1 MITYLKKHW
10 IAGGFQRAEVII
22 AFGFFLAIIP
32 ALRGISVQSDID
44 IFYGAA
50 LRLRQGSNMY
60 LAPYMY
66 GMWYYYSPLFA
77 SILVPFTWLD
87 IRILKVCWHLFN
99 LFLVFRSYRLFCWYL
114 PIPKAKSGIL
124 LVSTLSLLAIPAVF
138 LNLLYGQLTILV
150 LWCCIEGVY
159 RFLKNENTKGSLA
172 FALGIN
178 IKVLPIF
185 FFYSFLLK
193 QNWKRLLYL
202 FLAVGFLLLL
212 PFLWLNFSFHKEI
225 IQDWLN
231 LLNPLNKEH
240 IETIGEGGFTDFAS
254 VLIKYATLQK
264 IPNETSLNIISLN
277 TLQVFWIQMVFRFLV
292 LILTAWVILN
302 LHAKTFTGRIKEFAD
317 LGFILACIPTAF
329 PHQRD
334 YSMLLCLPSAFLLFF
349 SWLVLKSKISSW
361 VIVFLLLDMVLIS
374 YVNFLEFFG
383 GPMKFFLHQSRIS
396 GFGAL
401 FFLPL
406 YVLWFK
412 SQKVKLL

>member
-1 MITYLKKHW
+1 M
-10 IAGGFQRAEVII
+10 
-22 AFGFFLAIIP
+22 
-32 ALRGISVQSDID
+32 
-44 IFYGAA
+44 
-50 LRLRQGSNMY
+50 
-60 LAPYMY
+60 
-66 GMWYYYSPLFA
+66 
-77 SILVPFTWLD
+77 
-87 IRILKVCWHLFN
+87 
-99 LFLVFRSYRLFCWYL
+99 
-114 PIPKAKSGIL
+114 
-124 LVSTLSLLAIPAVF
+124 
-138 LNLLYGQLTILV
+138 
-150 LWCCIEGVY
+150 
-159 RFLKNENTKGSLA
+159 
-172 FALGIN
+172 
-178 IKVLPIF
+178 
-185 FFYSFLLK
+185 
-193 QNWKRLLYL
+193 
-202 FLAVGFLLLL
+202 
-212 PFLWLNFSFHKEI
+212 
-225 IQDWLN
+225 
-231 LLNPLNKEH
+231 
-240 IETIGEGGFTDFAS
+240 
-254 VLIKYATLQK
+254 QK